1 MRANRQSS
9 ATLQRMSDLTHRAV
23 VQGQIDHP
31 NYHWFVVCP
40 VCGVVGD
47 PTDVVEDARARAKA
61 HAATNS

>member
-1 MRANRQSS
+1 MRAKRQSS
-9 ATLQRMSDLTHRAV
+9 ATLLGMSDLAHRAV

-40 VCGVVGD
+40 VCGVMGD

-61 HAATNS
+61 HVAASS